1 MTDDLWFLVCVAIGT
16 PIGLGI
22 AFGGQWLIDRTKT
35 RISHN
40 QQLAYI
46 AGWNAA
52 HEQIRAQLSQLP
64 GVVMTDAEDGE
75 QPRTVH

>member
-1 MTDDLWFLVCVAIGT
+1 MTWAQAIWNEYIVGCLIVIAVTWPSIIRSCYRMVADDIRAR
-16 PIGLGI
+16 I
-22 AFGGQWLIDRTKT
+22 A
-35 RISHN
+35 HN

-64 GVVMTDAEDGE
+64 GE